1 MVLILFHLCV
11 TAISFWDEIRL
22 DQCRLSFSLCV
33 ASCCVR
39 TVMTAS
45 TADLPQLLGRFE
57 PFRFSEGQFTKFSF
71 LAANLKR
78 RRQYALFSTAQKLV
92 KWQPHQ
98 MDDRRDNG
106 RTKTSKAASIFFGR
120 QTSERSCDVEVTDIA
135 NGGAG
140 IYKQGLSILPL
151 TFELSI
157 DNLRRTCRMVW
168 RRGNF
173 LGVTFDDQGSSAL
186 AAPEGGKADLALEEP
201 AFSVFG
207 DPPQLANSDNAEA
220 LSEFASKITEGN
232 LDRGSNFGF
241 TIGIAVAFALPVL
254 VSLGAYV
261 AATLV
266 MRTG

>member
-1 MVLILFHLCV
+1 
-11 TAISFWDEIRL
+11 
-22 DQCRLSFSLCV
+22 
-33 ASCCVR
+33 
-39 TVMTAS
+39 
-45 TADLPQLLGRFE
+45 
-57 PFRFSEGQFTKFSF
+57 
-71 LAANLKR
+71 
-78 RRQYALFSTAQKLV
+78 
-92 KWQPHQ
+92 
-98 MDDRRDNG
+98 
-106 RTKTSKAASIFFGR
+106 
-120 QTSERSCDVEVTDIA
+120 
-135 NGGAG
+135 
-140 IYKQGLSILPL
+140 
-151 TFELSI
+151 
-157 DNLRRTCRMVW
+157 MVW

-186 AAPEGGKADLALEEP
+186 AAPEGGEADLALEEP

-207 DPPQLANSDNAEA
+207 DPPQLARSDNAEA